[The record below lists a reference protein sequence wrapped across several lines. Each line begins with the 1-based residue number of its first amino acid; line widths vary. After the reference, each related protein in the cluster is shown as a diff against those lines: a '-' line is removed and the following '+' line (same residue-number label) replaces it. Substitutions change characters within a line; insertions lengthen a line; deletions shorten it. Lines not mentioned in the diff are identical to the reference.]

1 MNHVGCNREIDQKGK
16 CIHDGGNHGGG
27 HDGGV
32 EADFICQKRQTAA
45 HQFGKNNDKHE
56 GEADGKRNRHIDA
69 IEEHQFDKVGGRECD
84 ATEGRHSH
92 FLPDGFEN
100 IGEDDFVK
108 GKTTNDRYTGLR
120 TCISAGVHQH
130 RYIGGQNDIGCQCCL
145 EFGDNGAG
153 KGGANH

>member
-1 MNHVGCNREIDQKGK
+1 MSQTSPTCRMSRTLLTCQMNHVGCNREIDQKGK

-84 ATEGRHSH
+84 A
-92 FLPDGFEN
+92 
-100 IGEDDFVK
+100 
-108 GKTTNDRYTGLR
+108 KTISLR
-120 TCISAGVHQH
+120 ERPRMT
-130 RYIGGQNDIGCQCCL
+130 DTL
-145 EFGDNGAG
+145 D
-153 KGGANH
+153 